1 MRCDHCN
8 SLLQKKLDASLL
20 FGERSLLDGVEE
32 VLRLIVLL
40 KPQLGLVARGSGGGG
55 GGEPVSAGDLQ
66 HLPRSA
72 RCGLGTTRCRPEVI
86 SRSKF
91 DFNNTSQSKLFLV

>member
-1 MRCDHCN
+1 MRCDHWN

-20 FGERSLLDGVEE
+20 FGERSLFDGVEE
-32 VLRLIVLL
+32 LLRFIVLL
-40 KPQLGLVARGSGGGG
+40 KPQLGLVARGGGG

-86 SRSKF
+86 SRSTF